1 MIKRISR
8 QSSMTS
14 NKGIV
19 HKDMDIRGISKM
31 GRWRAYL
38 DSKLNAKM
46 RNKVSSITGAKQ
58 SHVST

>member
-1 MIKRISR
+1 MIKSISK

-14 NKGIV
+14 NKDIV